1 MYLSVKN
8 GIISHN
14 EAQKILVLKKY
25 LSSSVLNILDVIRCK
40 GCNVFENFIACWV

>member
-14 EAQKILVLKKY
+14 EILVLKKY